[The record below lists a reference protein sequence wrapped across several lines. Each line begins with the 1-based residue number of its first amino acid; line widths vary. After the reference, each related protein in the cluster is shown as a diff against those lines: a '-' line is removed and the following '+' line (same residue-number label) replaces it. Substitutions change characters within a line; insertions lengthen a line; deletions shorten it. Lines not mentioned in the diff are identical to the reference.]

1 MLASK
6 LFFRFSFLVSLFSVS
21 LLGGES
27 HAQMQIA
34 RPPALESRMA
44 AQGDWHVAGEVAP
57 EELELTPDE
66 KRNILVYERGN
77 RAVVHIT
84 TRSVQVDAF
93 YLMERPAE
101 GSGSGS
107 VLNKSGLIL
116 TNYHVIEDARDIR
129 VTLFNGESYVA
140 SLVGQ
145 DPVNDIA
152 VLKIDAPP
160 EVLFPV
166 QYGDSSKLRVGQKVY
181 AIGNPFGLER
191 TMTIGIIS
199 SLNRVLPS
207 RSGRTMKSIIQI
219 DAALNRGNSG
229 GPLFDSS
236 GRLIGMNTAIAS
248 RTGENTGV
256 GFAIPIASVKRIV
269 PQLVANGRVIRPD
282 IGITR
287 VYQTDNGL
295 MVATVT
301 QGGPSDQAG
310 IRGFRLVRE
319 QIQRG
324 PFVYEQTR
332 IDRSEADTII
342 GIDGQRV
349 QTADDLLSVVENK
362 QPGEQV
368 VLTIVREGETIS
380 LPVKLGEGD

>member
-1 MLASK
+1 MLASRI
-6 LFFRFSFLVSLFSVS
+6 LSCLSIFTSLTLIANSPLV
-21 LLGGES
+21 S
-27 HAQMQIA
+27 HAQVRLA
-34 RPPALESRMA
+34 RPPAIENRFDG
-44 AQGDWHVAGEVAP
+44 QGSWHVANAAED

-84 TRSVQVDAF
+84 TRSVQIDTF

-107 VLNKSGLIL
+107 ILDKRGLIL
-116 TNYHVIEDARDIR
+116 TNYHVIEGARDIR
-129 VTLFNGESYVA
+129 VTLFNGDSYAA

-152 VLKIDAPP
+152 VLKIDAPQD
-160 EVLFPV
+160 VLIPV
-166 QYGDSSKLRVGQKVY
+166 RYGDSSKLRVGQKVY

-256 GFAIPIASVKRIV
+256 GFAIPISAVKRVV
-269 PQLVANGRVIRPD
+269 PQLVENGRVIRPD

-287 VYQTDNGL
+287 VYQTEQGL
-295 MVATVT
+295 MVATIA
-301 QGGPSDQAG
+301 QGGPVDQAG

-319 QIQRG
+319 QVQRG

-332 IDRSEADTII
+332 IDRSAADTIV

-362 QPGEQV
+362 KPGEQV
-368 VLTIVREGETIS
+368 VLTVMRDGETVS
-380 LPVKLGEGD
+380 LPVTLGEED

>member
-1 MLASK
+1 MTTL
-6 LFFRFSFLVSLFSVS
+6 RVFLPTALIAIFLFSSS
-21 LLGGES
+21 LN
-27 HAQMQIA
+27 AQERVASAPQDFTPQWNA
-34 RPPALESRMA
+34 KQLEFT
-44 AQGDWHVAGEVAP
+44 P
-57 EELELTPDE
+57 EEQ
-66 KRNILVYERGN
+66 RNIYVYEQGN

-84 TRSVQVDAF
+84 TRSVQIDNF
-93 YLMERPAE
+93 FMMERPAE

-107 VLNKSGLIL
+107 VLDKQGLIL
-116 TNYHVIEDARDIR
+116 TNYHVIEGAREIR
-129 VTLFNGESYVA
+129 ATLFDGESYYA
-140 SLVGQ
+140 ALVGQ

-152 VLKIDAPP
+152 VLKIEAPE
-160 EVLFPV
+160 EVLHPV
-166 QYGDSSKLRVGQKVY
+166 QFGDSSRLKVGQKVY

-248 RTGENTGV
+248 STGENTGV
-256 GFAIPIASVKRIV
+256 GFAIPATAIQRVV
-269 PQLVANGRVIRPD
+269 PQLVKNGRVIRPD

-287 VYQTDNGL
+287 VYQTEQGL
-295 MVATVT
+295 TVATVAA
-301 QGGPSDQAG
+301 GGPADEAG

-319 QIQRG
+319 QVQRG

-332 IDRSEADTII
+332 LDRSEADTIV
-342 GIDGQRV
+342 GIDGHQV
-349 QTADDLLSVVENK
+349 QSADDLLSSIENK
-362 QPGEQV
+362 TPGEEV
-368 VLTIVREGETIS
+368 VLSVIRQGEKVS
-380 LPVKLGEGD
+380 VPVELGLGD

>member
-1 MLASK
+1 MLASRT
-6 LFFRFSFLVSLFSVS
+6 LSCLSIFTSLTLVANFPLV
-21 LLGGES
+21 S
-27 HAQMQIA
+27 HAQVRLA
-34 RPPALESRMA
+34 PPPAVENHFDGQSS
-44 AQGDWHVAGEVAP
+44 WHVAGAAEE

-84 TRSVQVDAF
+84 TRSVQIDNL

-107 VLNKSGLIL
+107 ILDKRGLIL
-116 TNYHVIEDARDIR
+116 TNYHVIEGARDIR
-129 VTLFNGESYVA
+129 VTLFNGDSYAA

-152 VLKIDAPP
+152 VLKIDASE

-166 QYGDSSKLRVGQKVY
+166 RYGDSSKLRVGQKVY

-256 GFAIPIASVKRIV
+256 GFAIPISAVKRVV
-269 PQLVANGRVIRPD
+269 PQLVENGRVIRPD

-287 VYQTDNGL
+287 VYQTDQGL
-295 MVATVT
+295 MVATIA
-301 QGGPSDQAG
+301 QGGPVDQAG

-319 QIQRG
+319 QVQRG
-324 PFVYEQTR
+324 PFVYEQAR
-332 IDRSEADTII
+332 IDRSEADTIV

-362 QPGEQV
+362 KPGEQV
-368 VLTIVREGETIS
+368 VLTVVRDGETVS
-380 LPVKLGEGD
+380 LPVTLGAED